1 MANFDFGNTPITSDI
16 TLKAG
21 WCCESIDEP
30 FVDKP
35 LASGYGE
42 IEYLDGDGNIQK
54 IAATGEFFNKVKKR
68 AFDFGSGT
76 VILATI
82 DGVSITTKNLVSYT
96 LGEDCNFGQTDYFF
110 AATGI
115 VCENLT
121 AIYGISNLKKS
132 QLYIDGE
139 TITGPARMLTGYRP
153 SCYPKLNMAMVFPQG
168 ILKGSSAPLKY
179 WGWYTNGASMPLQ
192 PNLTDGKVFPYIV
205 WPDYDFIPS
214 NSYGLGDV
222 TDYCLS
228 NIVYSGEKLTLPEH
242 LKGVDSG
249 CMGGWYAPN
258 LKEIEVNCDVSS
270 SSFSTGAPIVSSA
283 PVPFTFRGSPAAAS
297 IKVTGPYAT
306 QFVTKYNRSYFYL

>member
-54 IAATGEFFNKVKKR
+54 IAATVGFFNKVKKH
-68 AFDFGSGT
+68 AFGSGT
-76 VILATI
+76 APIILAFI

-110 AATGI
+110 DAADI

-132 QLYIDGE
+132 QLYIRTDGK
-139 TITGPARMLTGYRP
+139 TLLGPSNMLTGFGP

-168 ILKGSSAPLKY
+168 IWEGSSAPLEY
-179 WGWYTNGASMPLQ
+179 WVWYTNSVSMPSQ
-192 PNLTDGKVFPYIV
+192 PNLTDGKVVPYIV
-205 WPDYDFIPS
+205 WPDYDFMPS
-214 NSYGLGDV
+214 GN
-222 TDYCLS
+222 YCLS

-242 LKGVDSG
+242 LKGVGSG

-258 LKEIEVNCDVSS
+258 LKEIEVNCDVSPS
-270 SSFSTGAPIVSSA
+270 RFSTKTQDGSSYPA
-283 PVPFTFRGSPAAAS
+283 PFTFRGSPAAAS

-306 QFVTKYNRSYFYL
+306 QFVTKYNKSYFYL

>member
-30 FVDKP
+30 FVDRP

-54 IAATGEFFNKVKKR
+54 IAATDEFFNKVKKYG
-68 AFDFGSGT
+68 FGVGSGT

-96 LGEDCNFGQTDYFF
+96 LGEDCRFF
-110 AATGI
+110 AQDDCFFVASVM

-132 QLYIDGE
+132 QLYISSGQALM
-139 TITGPARMLTGYRP
+139 GPSEILTSYHS

-168 ILKGSSAPLKY
+168 IWEGSSEPLMYYK
-179 WGWYTNGASMPLQ
+179 WYTNDRPLPSQ
-192 PNLTDGKVFPYIV
+192 PNLTDGKVSPYIV
-205 WPDYDFIPS
+205 WPDHDFS
-214 NSYGLGDV
+214 LNAL
-222 TDYCLS
+222 CLS

-242 LKGVDSG
+242 LKGVGDG

-270 SSFSTGAPIVSSA
+270 SSFSTEAVDASKYPA
-283 PVPFTFRGSPAAAS
+283 PFTFRGSPAAAS

-306 QFVTKYNRSYFYL
+306 QFVTKYNKSYFYL

>member
-54 IAATGEFFNKVKKR
+54 IAATRGFFNKVKKY
-68 AFDFGSGT
+68 AFDSTSGT
-76 VILATI
+76 VTLATI

-96 LGEDCNFGQTDYFF
+96 LGEDCNFVKSDHFF
-110 AATGI
+110 ANNYI
-115 VCENLT
+115 VFENLT

-132 QLYIDGE
+132 QLYISGGSGVK
-139 TITGPARMLTGYRP
+139 TLLGPSQVLTGYRP

-168 ILKGSSAPLKY
+168 ILEGSSGPLEY
-179 WGWYTNGASMPLQ
+179 WAWYTIGGSMPSQ

-205 WPDYDFIPS
+205 WPDYDFMLS
-214 NSYGLGDV
+214 SS
-222 TDYCLS
+222 YCLS

-242 LKGVDSG
+242 LKGVG
-249 CMGGWYAPN
+249 HGGMGGWYAPN

-270 SSFSTGAPIVSSA
+270 SKFSTEAADVSGFPA
-283 PVPFTFRGSPAAAS
+283 PFTFRGSPAAAS

-306 QFVTKYNRSYFYL
+306 QFVTKYNKSYFYL

>member
-54 IAATGEFFNKVKKR
+54 IAATVGFFDKVKKH
-68 AFDFGSGT
+68 AFGSEAAPI
-76 VILATI
+76 ILAFI

-96 LGEDCNFGQTDYFF
+96 LGEDCNFGQTDCFF
-110 AATGI
+110 AAANI

-132 QLYIDGE
+132 QLYIRTDGK
-139 TITGPARMLTGYRP
+139 TLLGPSNMLTSFGP

-168 ILKGSSAPLKY
+168 IWEGSSAPLEY
-179 WGWYTNGASMPLQ
+179 WRWYTNSASMPSQ
-192 PNLTDGKVFPYIV
+192 PNLTDGKVVPYIV
-205 WPDYDFIPS
+205 WPDYDFMPS
-214 NSYGLGDV
+214 VNC
-222 TDYCLS
+222 CLS

-242 LKGVDSG
+242 LKGVGNG

-270 SSFSTGAPIVSSA
+270 SRFSTKTQDGSSYPA
-283 PVPFTFRGSPAAAS
+283 PFTFRGSPAAAS

-306 QFVTKYNRSYFYL
+306 QFVTKYNKSYFYL

>member
-54 IAATGEFFNKVKKR
+54 IAATSEFFNKVKTY
-68 AFDFGSGT
+68 AFGFGSGT
-76 VILATI
+76 VTLATI

-96 LGEDCNFGQTDYFF
+96 LGEDCNFGQSDNFF
-110 AATGI
+110 AATDI

-132 QLYIDGE
+132 QLYISSAGNALL
-139 TITGPARMLTGYRP
+139 GPSEILTSYRP

-168 ILKGSSAPLKY
+168 IWEGSSAPLIY
-179 WGWYTNGASMPLQ
+179 WEWYTNGGSMPSQ

-205 WPDYDFIPS
+205 WPDHDFMLS
-214 NSYGLGDV
+214 SS
-222 TDYCLS
+222 YCLS

-242 LKGVDSG
+242 LKGFGSG
-249 CMGGWYAPN
+249 SMGGWYAPN

-270 SSFSTGAPIVSSA
+270 SSFTTGTPNGSLYPA
-283 PVPFTFRGSPAAAS
+283 PFTFRGSPAAAS

-306 QFVTKYNRSYFYL
+306 QFVTKYNKSYFYL

>member
-54 IAATGEFFNKVKKR
+54 IAATGEFFNKVKR
-68 AFDFGSGT
+68 YSFGFGSGT

-96 LGEDCNFGQTDYFF
+96 LGEDCNFGKTDYFF
-110 AATGI
+110 VANDI

-132 QLYIDGE
+132 QLYISGE
-139 TITGPARMLTGYRP
+139 TLLGPSRVLTSYHP
-153 SCYPKLNMAMVFPQG
+153 SYYPKLNMAIVFPQG
-168 ILKGSSAPLKY
+168 IWEGSSAPLKY
-179 WGWYTNGASMPLQ
+179 WGWYANSASMPSQ

-214 NSYGLGDV
+214 NSHGLSNIV
-222 TDYCLS
+222 SYCLS

-242 LKGVDSG
+242 LKGVGSG

-270 SSFSTGAPIVSSA
+270 SSFSTETPNESLYPA
-283 PVPFTFRGSPAAAS
+283 PFTFRGSPAAAS

-306 QFVTKYNRSYFYL
+306 QFVAKYNKSYFYL

>member
-21 WCCESIDEP
+21 WCCKSIDEP

-54 IAATGEFFNKVKKR
+54 IAATGEFFNKVKKH
-68 AFDFGSGT
+68 AFDYGSGT

-132 QLYIDGE
+132 QLYISGRDLL
-139 TITGPARMLTGYRP
+139 GPSQMLTGYRP

-168 ILKGSSAPLKY
+168 IWEGSSAPLEY
-179 WGWYTNGASMPLQ
+179 WGWYTNGGSMPSQ

-205 WPDYDFIPS
+205 WPDYDFMPS
-214 NSYGLGDV
+214 NS
-222 TDYCLS
+222 YCLS

-242 LKGVDSG
+242 LKGVGSG

-270 SSFSTGAPIVSSA
+270 SSFSTGTQDGSSHPA
-283 PVPFTFRGSPAAAS
+283 PFTFRGSPAAAS

-306 QFVTKYNRSYFYL
+306 QFVTKYKKSYFYL

>member
-54 IAATGEFFNKVKKR
+54 IAATGEFFNKVKKP
-68 AFDFGSGT
+68 AFDSFGSGT

-110 AATGI
+110 AADTI

-132 QLYIDGE
+132 QLYISDAR
-139 TITGPARMLTGYRP
+139 ITLGPLLMLTSYRL

-168 ILKGSSAPLKY
+168 IWEGSSGPLRY
-179 WGWYTNGASMPLQ
+179 WDWYATNGPMPSQ
-192 PNLTDGKVFPYIV
+192 PNLTDGKVFTYIV
-205 WPDYDFIPS
+205 WPDYDFMS
-214 NSYGLGDV
+214 SGSH
-222 TDYCLS
+222 CLN

-242 LKGVDSG
+242 LKGVRSG

-258 LKEIEVNCDVSS
+258 LKEIEVNCDVSTPR
-270 SSFSTGAPIVSSA
+270 FSTETPNESSNPA
-283 PVPFTFRGSPAAAS
+283 PFTFRGSPAAAS

-306 QFVTKYNRSYFYL
+306 QFVTKYNKSYFYL

>member
-21 WCCESIDEP
+21 WCCESIDKP

-54 IAATGEFFNKVKKR
+54 IAATHWFFNKVKKY
-68 AFDFGSGT
+68 AFDFAS
-76 VILATI
+76 VLATI

-96 LGEDCNFGQTDYFF
+96 LGENCRFGQTDDFF
-110 AATGI
+110 ANTDI

-132 QLYIDGE
+132 QLYIDGN
-139 TITGPARMLTGYRP
+139 TLLGPSQMLTGYRP

-168 ILKGSSAPLKY
+168 IWEGSSAPLGY
-179 WGWYTNGASMPLQ
+179 WGWYTYTNDESMPSQ

-214 NSYGLGDV
+214 NYF
-222 TDYCLS
+222 CLS

-242 LKGVDSG
+242 LKGVGSG

-270 SSFSTGAPIVSSA
+270 PSFSTETTYESLYPA
-283 PVPFTFRGSPAAAS
+283 PFTFRGSPAAAS

-306 QFVTKYNRSYFYL
+306 QFVTKYNKSYFYL

>member
-30 FVDKP
+30 FVDRP

-54 IAATGEFFNKVKKR
+54 IAATSWFFNKVKKY
-68 AFDFGSGT
+68 AFDFASGT
-76 VILATI
+76 VILAII

-110 AATGI
+110 ANTGI

-132 QLYIDGE
+132 QLYISGKALL
-139 TITGPARMLTGYRP
+139 GPLDTLTSLRL

-168 ILKGSSAPLKY
+168 ILEGSSGSLAY
-179 WGWYTNGASMPLQ
+179 WNWYTNDGPLPSQ

-205 WPDYDFIPS
+205 WPDYDFILS
-214 NSYGLGDV
+214 NV
-222 TDYCLS
+222 FCLS

-242 LKGVDSG
+242 LKGVGSG

-270 SSFSTGAPIVSSA
+270 SSFSTGTPSGASHPA
-283 PVPFTFRGSPAAAS
+283 PFTFRGSPAAAS

-306 QFVTKYNRSYFYL
+306 QFVTKYNKSYFYL

>member
-54 IAATGEFFNKVKKR
+54 IAATGEFFDRVKK
-68 AFDFGSGT
+68 FLFGSESDT
-76 VILATI
+76 IIILATI

-96 LGEDCNFGQTDYFF
+96 LGEDCNFGPPDDFF
-110 AATGI
+110 ASIGI

-132 QLYIDGE
+132 QLYISDGRNVL
-139 TITGPARMLTGYRP
+139 GPSRMLTGYSP
-153 SCYPKLNMAMVFPQG
+153 SCYPKLNMAIVFPQG
-168 ILKGSSAPLKY
+168 FWEGSSAPLEY
-179 WGWYTNGASMPLQ
+179 REWYTNNGAMPSQ

-205 WPDYDFIPS
+205 WPDYDFMPS
-214 NSYGLGDV
+214 GS
-222 TDYCLS
+222 YCLS

-242 LKGVDSG
+242 LKGVGSG

-270 SSFSTGAPIVSSA
+270 SSFSTGTPNESLYPA
-283 PVPFTFRGSPAAAS
+283 PFTFLGSPAAAS

-306 QFVTKYNRSYFYL
+306 QFVTKYNKSYFYL

>member
-54 IAATGEFFNKVKKR
+54 IAATSEFFNKVKKY
-68 AFDFGSGT
+68 AFNSTSGT

-96 LGEDCNFGQTDYFF
+96 LGEDCNFVRSDHFF
-110 AATGI
+110 AAKDI

-121 AIYGISNLKKS
+121 AVYGISNLKKS
-132 QLYIDGE
+132 QLYISSGK
-139 TITGPARMLTGYRP
+139 TLLGPSEILTSYRP

-168 ILKGSSAPLKY
+168 IWEGYSALLVY
-179 WGWYTNGASMPLQ
+179 WEWYTNGGSMPSQ

-205 WPDYDFIPS
+205 WPDHDFMLS
-214 NSYGLGDV
+214 SS
-222 TDYCLS
+222 YCLS

-242 LKGVDSG
+242 LKGFGSG
-249 CMGGWYAPN
+249 SMGGWYAPN

-270 SSFSTGAPIVSSA
+270 SSFTTGTPNGSLYPA
-283 PVPFTFRGSPAAAS
+283 PFTFRGSPAAAS

-306 QFVTKYNRSYFYL
+306 QFVTKYNKSYFYL

>member
-21 WCCESIDEP
+21 WCCESIDGP

-54 IAATGEFFNKVKKR
+54 IAATSEFFNKVKKLV
-68 AFDFGSGT
+68 FGSESDT

-96 LGEDCNFGQTDYFF
+96 LGEDCNFGQSDYFF
-110 AATGI
+110 VAFGI

-132 QLYIDGE
+132 QLYISSDGK
-139 TITGPARMLTGYRP
+139 TLLGPSEMLTNYRP
-153 SCYPKLNMAMVFPQG
+153 SRYPKLNMAMVFPQG
-168 ILKGSSAPLKY
+168 ILEGSSAPLEY
-179 WGWYTNGASMPLQ
+179 WRWYTDNGPMPSQ

-205 WPDYDFIPS
+205 WPDYDFMLS
-214 NSYGLGDV
+214 SS
-222 TDYCLS
+222 YCLS

-242 LKGVDSG
+242 LKGVGSG
-249 CMGGWYAPN
+249 GMGGWYAPN

-270 SSFSTGAPIVSSA
+270 SSFSTETPNESVYPA
-283 PVPFTFRGSPAAAS
+283 PFTFRGSPAAAS

-306 QFVTKYNRSYFYL
+306 QFVTKYNKSYFYL

>member
-54 IAATGEFFNKVKKR
+54 IAATGEFFNKVKKH

-132 QLYIDGE
+132 QLYISGGK
-139 TITGPARMLTGYRP
+139 TLLGPSEVLTSYRP

-168 ILKGSSAPLKY
+168 IWEGSSAPLKY
-179 WGWYTNGASMPLQ
+179 WEWYINGGSMPSQ

-205 WPDYDFIPS
+205 WPDYDFMPS
-214 NSYGLGDV
+214 SG
-222 TDYCLS
+222 YCLS

-242 LKGVDSG
+242 LKGVGSG

-270 SSFSTGAPIVSSA
+270 SSFSTETPSSPSHPA
-283 PVPFTFRGSPAAAS
+283 PFTFRGSPAAAS

-306 QFVTKYNRSYFYL
+306 QFVTKYNKSYFYL

>member
-54 IAATGEFFNKVKKR
+54 IAATGEFFNKVKKH

-96 LGEDCNFGQTDYFF
+96 LGEDCNFGQTDYLF

-132 QLYIDGE
+132 QLYISGR
-139 TITGPARMLTGYRP
+139 TLLGPSRVLTGYFP
-153 SCYPKLNMAMVFPQG
+153 SCYPKLNMAIVFPQG
-168 ILKGSSAPLKY
+168 IWEGSSAPLEY
-179 WGWYTNGASMPLQ
+179 WEWYTNGVSMPS
-192 PNLTDGKVFPYIV
+192 NLTDGKVFPYIV

-214 NSYGLGDV
+214 SS
-222 TDYCLS
+222 YCLS

-242 LKGVDSG
+242 LKGVGSG

-270 SSFSTGAPIVSSA
+270 SSFSTGTPIESSHPA
-283 PVPFTFRGSPAAAS
+283 PFTFRGSPAAAS

-306 QFVTKYNRSYFYL
+306 QFVTKYNKSYFYL

>member
-54 IAATGEFFNKVKKR
+54 IAATVGFFNKVKKY

-110 AATGI
+110 AAADI

-132 QLYIDGE
+132 QLYIRTDGK
-139 TITGPARMLTGYRP
+139 TLLGPSQTLTGFSP

-168 ILKGSSAPLKY
+168 ILEGSSAPLGY
-179 WGWYTNGASMPLQ
+179 WGWYKNGVSMPSQ

-205 WPDYDFIPS
+205 WPDYDFMPS
-214 NSYGLGDV
+214 V
-222 TDYCLS
+222 DYCLS

-242 LKGVDSG
+242 LKGVGSG

-270 SSFSTGAPIVSSA
+270 SSFSTTSQNGSLHPA
-283 PVPFTFRGSPAAAS
+283 PFTFRGSPAAAS

-306 QFVTKYNRSYFYL
+306 QFVTKYNKSYFYL

>member
-54 IAATGEFFNKVKKR
+54 IAATGEFFNKVKKH

-96 LGEDCNFGQTDYFF
+96 LGEDCNFGQTDCFF

-132 QLYIDGE
+132 QLYISGR
-139 TITGPARMLTGYRP
+139 TLLGPSRVLTGYHP
-153 SCYPKLNMAMVFPQG
+153 SCYPKLNMAIVFPQG
-168 ILKGSSAPLKY
+168 IWEGSSAPLEY
-179 WGWYTNGASMPLQ
+179 WEWYTNGVSMPS
-192 PNLTDGKVFPYIV
+192 NLTDGKVFPYIV

-214 NSYGLGDV
+214 SS
-222 TDYCLS
+222 YCLG

-242 LKGVDSG
+242 LKGVGSG

-270 SSFSTGAPIVSSA
+270 SSFSTETPDE
-283 PVPFTFRGSPAAAS
+283 PLHPTPFTFRGSPAAAS

-306 QFVTKYNRSYFYL
+306 QFVTKYNKSYFYL

>member
-54 IAATGEFFNKVKKR
+54 IAATREFFNKVKKY
-68 AFDFGSGT
+68 AFGFGSGT

-96 LGEDCNFGQTDYFF
+96 LGENCSFGQSEYFF
-110 AATGI
+110 AATDI

-132 QLYIDGE
+132 QLYIGDGKVLL
-139 TITGPARMLTGYRP
+139 GPSQMLTGYRP
-153 SCYPKLNMAMVFPQG
+153 SCYPKLNMAIVFPQG
-168 ILKGSSAPLKY
+168 IWEGSSAPLEY
-179 WGWYTNGASMPLQ
+179 WEWYTNGESMPSQ

-205 WPDYDFIPS
+205 WPDYDFMPS
-214 NSYGLGDV
+214 SS
-222 TDYCLS
+222 YCLS

-242 LKGVDSG
+242 LKGVGRG

-270 SSFSTGAPIVSSA
+270 SSFSTRTLEGAFYPA
-283 PVPFTFRGSPAAAS
+283 PFTFRGSPAAAS

-306 QFVTKYNRSYFYL
+306 QFVTKYNKSYFYL

>member
-21 WCCESIDEP
+21 WCCESTDKP

-54 IAATGEFFNKVKKR
+54 IAATGEFFNKVKKYK
-68 AFDFGSGT
+68 FGSGSGT

-96 LGEDCNFGQTDYFF
+96 LGEDCNFSPSDDLF
-110 AATGI
+110 AAADI

-132 QLYIDGE
+132 QLYISYGKNLL
-139 TITGPARMLTGYRP
+139 GPSGVLTSDSP
-153 SCYPKLNMAMVFPQG
+153 SCYPKLNMAIVFPQG
-168 ILKGSSAPLKY
+168 IREGARVPLEY
-179 WGWYTNGASMPLQ
+179 RGWYTNGVSLPSQ

-205 WPDYDFIPS
+205 WPDYDFMPS
-214 NSYGLGDV
+214 ANH
-222 TDYCLS
+222 CLS
-228 NIVYSGEKLTLPEH
+228 DVIYSGEKLTLPEH
-242 LKGVDSG
+242 LKGVGRG

-258 LKEIEVNCDVSS
+258 LKEIEVNCDVSPL
-270 SSFSTGAPIVSSA
+270 SFSTEASSGSSHPA
-283 PVPFTFRGSPAAAS
+283 PFTFRGSPAAAS

-306 QFVTKYNRSYFYL
+306 QFVTKYNKSYFYL

>member
-30 FVDKP
+30 FVDRP

-54 IAATGEFFNKVKKR
+54 IAATSEFFNKVKKY
-68 AFDFGSGT
+68 AFGAGSGT

-96 LGEDCNFGQTDYFF
+96 LGEGCNFGHTDNFF

-121 AIYGISNLKKS
+121 AVYGISNLKKS
-132 QLYIDGE
+132 QLYISGGD
-139 TITGPARMLTGYRP
+139 TIIGPSQILTSYRP
-153 SCYPKLNMAMVFPQG
+153 SCYPKLNMAIVFPQG
-168 ILKGSSAPLKY
+168 IREGSRAPLIY
-179 WGWYTNGASMPLQ
+179 WEWYTNDGPLPSQ
-192 PNLTDGKVFPYIV
+192 FNLTDGKVFPYIV
-205 WPDYDFIPS
+205 WPDHDFMLSTI
-214 NSYGLGDV
+214 
-222 TDYCLS
+222 YCLS

-242 LKGVDSG
+242 LKGVG
-249 CMGGWYAPN
+249 YGGMGGWYAPN

-270 SSFSTGAPIVSSA
+270 SKFSTKTPSESEYLA
-283 PVPFTFRGSPAAAS
+283 PFTFRGSPAAAS

-306 QFVTKYNRSYFYL
+306 QFVTKYNKSYFYL